1 MESKNKIVI
10 AAVAALVL
18 VIGGGAAFF
27 LTRDDAPDEVDLETA
42 VGAIADNTTTTA
54 APGDTDQTTTTA
66 ADGDVSGTWTVDTE
80 TGEFDYESA
89 TGTFAGFRI
98 DEELAGIGAVEAVGR
113 TGDVSGTVEIDGTT
127 VTAAEFTVDMT
138 TLTTNDSRRDNKVQQ
153 ALETGEFPTATFE
166 LTEPIDLGAGA
177 ADGEAVQV
185 NGIGDL
191 TIHGVTKE
199 VELPIQAQLTNG
211 TVVLVVSTDITF
223 ADYDVEVPSAP
234 IVVSVSDTGTLEL
247 QLLLTRS

>member
-10 AAVAALVL
+10 AVVAVLVL

-27 LTRDDAPDEVDLETA
+27 LTRDDAPAEVDLDTA
-42 VGAIADNTTTTA
+42 VGAVGETTTS
-54 APGDTDQTTTTA
+54 APSGDGETTTTA

-138 TLTTNDSRRDNKVQQ
+138 TLTTNDSRRDDKVQQ
-153 ALETGEFPTATFE
+153 ALDTGEFPTATFE
-166 LTEPIDLGAGA
+166 LTEPIDLGSGA
-177 ADGEAVQV
+177 ADGEAVEV
-185 NGIGDL
+185 TATGDL
-191 TIHGVTKE
+191 TVHGVTKE
-199 VELPIQAQLTNG
+199 VQLPIQAQLTNG
-211 TVVLVVSTDITF
+211 TIVLVGSTEITF
-223 ADYDVEVPSAP
+223 ADFDVEVPSAP